1 MAVNIIL
8 KIHLKQEQASIFH
21 QVFQCQQ
28 YLHLETKK
36 RSMMYAEVKI
46 CEFLREHA
54 TKIINLKKTKLSTK
68 EQQKSCENAKICYIY
83 KRKFENKYFKDKK
96 YLKA

>member
-1 MAVNIIL
+1 MSTISSFRN
-8 KIHLKQEQASIFH
+8 K
-21 QVFQCQQ
+21 
-28 YLHLETKK
+28 ETKHDVCRGK
-36 RSMMYAEVKI
+36 DCIKKV

-68 EQQKSCENAKICYIY
+68 KQQKSCENAKICYIY

>member
-1 MAVNIIL
+1 MSTISSFRN
-8 KIHLKQEQASIFH
+8 K
-21 QVFQCQQ
+21 
-28 YLHLETKK
+28 ETKHDVCRGK
-36 RSMMYAEVKI
+36 DCIKKV

-68 EQQKSCENAKICYIY
+68 KQQKSCENAKICYIY

-96 YLKA
+96 YLKAWDHCHCRGEYRGAAQSII